1 MTTIRSPYPNWLT
14 DDSPIDDPFG
24 YGERAVTFLRR
35 LKHPKS
41 TIPKRAFKLD
51 AWQERL
57 VRRIYGPRHA
67 DGSRIVK
74 TVVLLLPRGN
84 RKTSIAGA
92 LSVLHTIGPEAIPAG
107 ECILAASDRKQAGYG
122 FKEAAGIIRED
133 NRLAKATRI
142 YDAHNS
148 VKKIIFPKLGSFLEA
163 ISGDAG
169 TQHGRTP
176 AFVFVDEL
184 HIWRG
189 DELWKALKSAMPKT
203 QGSLMVVATT
213 SGRGQDN
220 IAHEIVDRARKVAS
234 GEIIDPSLLP
244 VLFETPADSDWKDEA
259 LWYRANPGL
268 ALGYQDI
275 EGLRQLAREGETSIT
290 ARETFRQYNLNVW
303 LDHSTNPFV
312 EMGIYDRG
320 ADAIDLEALKGQP
333 CWIGVDMSVTTDLTA
348 VVAAFRD
355 GSGGYIVVP
364 HFFCPAENLRVRSD
378 RDSVPYVEWAKQGF
392 ITATPGNAIDYRS
405 VEQRI
410 RDMIATY
417 DVREVN
423 FDVAYSQPVMSPL
436 LEDFGEM
443 IATVRQGWV
452 TQSPALNELERAIV
466 EGQFQH
472 GGHPV
477 LRWCFANVA
486 IHTDSAGNRVMHKGK
501 STDRIDGAVAT
512 WMAVSRAA
520 AGEQH
525 SSIFDVPN
533 FDPMDFVC

>member
-1 MTTIRSPYPNWLT
+1 MTTIRSTYPDWLF
-14 DDSPIDDPFG
+14 DGSPIDDPRG
-24 YGERAVTFLRR
+24 HGERAVQFLRR

-41 TIPKRAFKLD
+41 TLPKRAFKLD
-51 AWQERL
+51 EWQERL
-57 VRRIYGPRHA
+57 VRRIYGPRNA

-148 VKKIIFPKLGSFLEA
+148 VKKIIFPKIGSFLEA

-234 GEIIDPSLLP
+234 GEIVDPSLLP
-244 VLFETPADSDWKDEA
+244 VLFETPADADWKDEA

-290 ARETFRQYNLNVW
+290 ARETFRQFNLDVW

-333 CWIGVDMSVTTDLTA
+333 CWIGVDMSKTTDLTA
-348 VVAAFRD
+348 VIAAFRD
-355 GSGGYIVVP
+355 GSGGYVILP
-364 HFFCPAENLRVRSD
+364 HFFCPAESLRVRSE
-378 RDSVPYVEWAKQGF
+378 RDGVPYVEWAKQGYL
-392 ITATPGNAIDYRS
+392 TATPGNAIDYS
-405 VEQRI
+405 AVLGCI
-410 RDMIATY
+410 RDLIGTY
-417 DVREVN
+417 AVREIG
-423 FDVAYSQPVMSPL
+423 FDPAYAHSVMSPL
-436 LEDFGEM
+436 LDEGQPVVT
-443 IATVRQGWV
+443 IRQGWV
-452 TQSPALNELERAIV
+452 TQSPALNEVERAIV

-520 AGEQH
+520 AGEDH
-525 SSIFDVPN
+525 RSIYDNPAISAEDLVW
-533 FDPMDFVC
+533 

>member
-244 VLFETPADSDWKDEA
+244 VLFETPADADWKDEA

-410 RDMIATY
+410 RDLIATY

-466 EGQFQH
+466 EGQFRH